1 MRAAFQKQ
9 QDEEARAR
17 REDEMKGEQAASS
30 KRRKRNQT
38 RGHDP
43 EHGDDSD
50 DEDEDDED
58 AGNSEIS
65 DEDHEAELRGERAS
79 QPSKKKRKTTSS
91 SDQDEDDNEGG
102 KHVVQQVK
110 GSRGCLDIVKP
121 KNITNMD
128 FAGNLEGLVAGW
140 KKGDW
145 KKTLNKSLGYLKTR
159 VWTDRRN
166 RVQLSKLDSKVLDT
180 YFKHMQA
187 TVPQFDPKKYRY
199 VKYAVRGNKYV
210 EYQWVL
216 RHIITTQ
223 IKTQK
228 DDWDKENTTHFQGTM
243 TQVSGPN
250 LPDDMR
256 VMLPGLLVGAANP
269 NKKKK

>member
-1 MRAAFQKQ
+1 MEEQYAVNAELASELKAEKERASVPVEHANKDGTRAPGERPIDVFLTPSLLRKSLRMRAAFQKQ

-38 RGHDP
+38 RGHDL

-145 KKTLNKSLGYLKTR
+145 KKTL
-159 VWTDRRN
+159 
-166 RVQLSKLDSKVLDT
+166 
-180 YFKHMQA
+180 
-187 TVPQFDPKKYRY
+187 
-199 VKYAVRGNKYV
+199 
-210 EYQWVL
+210 
-216 RHIITTQ
+216 
-223 IKTQK
+223 
-228 DDWDKENTTHFQGTM
+228 
-243 TQVSGPN
+243 VSGVV
-250 LPDDMR
+250 LY
-256 VMLPGLLVGAANP
+256 NP
-269 NKKKK
+269 